1 MWTCRMRAVVGDEH
15 RRGGAAGRRPRG
27 LLLPQGGWSSG
38 DAPPISLLSCQ
49 KRNGPCTVQ
58 REKRLAHSGAVA
70 LRAHGGRRIGA
81 CPDLGLPSGT
91 LYSPATFGTAVPW
104 RMVPTSSGWL
114 THGPASIFAAAGC
127 SSRERKRQ
135 RGGRLRVS
143 PTSPGRRFP
152 QGPGVSVPDFYTG
165 QPTIPRRRQ
174 EGRIY
179 AARPAEAIFSLGP
192 STARSLFVKNKKRM
206 GGGMSQLASQLNPP
220 GGRLPPLRRLR
231 KKAPLWGRGEKKR
244 RPAFR
249 PAASRS
255 AVTPKIPSGCGP
267 PPPPR

>member
-1 MWTCRMRAVVGDEH
+1 MRAAEQ
-15 RRGGAAGRRPRG
+15 RPRG
-27 LLLPQGGWSSG
+27 TGSRQGGLSSQ

-58 REKRLAHSGAVA
+58 REKRWAHSGAVA

-143 PTSPGRRFP
+143 PTSPGRRFS
-152 QGPGVSVPDFYTG
+152 QGLGVSVPDFYTG

-174 EGRIY
+174 EVC
-179 AARPAEAIFSLGP
+179 ACADRPAEAFFLLDRP
-192 STARSLFVKNKKRM
+192 RPVLFLPPCKKRM
-206 GGGMSQLASQLNPP
+206 GGGMDQPSSWLNPP

>member
-1 MWTCRMRAVVGDEH
+1 MHG
-15 RRGGAAGRRPRG
+15 P
-27 LLLPQGGWSSG
+27 
-38 DAPPISLLSCQ
+38 
-49 KRNGPCTVQ
+49 KRKTLG
-58 REKRLAHSGAVA
+58 A
-70 LRAHGGRRIGA
+70 LRCSGPPCARGSAYR
-81 CPDLGLPSGT
+81 CLPRFG
-91 LYSPATFGTAVPW
+91 PAFGHAILFCEVGTAAPW

-152 QGPGVSVPDFYTG
+152 QGLGVSVPDFYTG

-174 EGRIY
+174 EVC
-179 AARPAEAIFSLGP
+179 ACADRPAEAFFLLDRP
-192 STARSLFVKNKKRM
+192 RPVLFLPPCKKRM
-206 GGGMSQLASQLNPP
+206 GGGMDQPSSWLNPP
-220 GGRLPPLRRLR
+220 GGRLPPLRHLR

>member
-1 MWTCRMRAVVGDEH
+1 MHG
-15 RRGGAAGRRPRG
+15 P
-27 LLLPQGGWSSG
+27 
-38 DAPPISLLSCQ
+38 
-49 KRNGPCTVQ
+49 KRKTLG
-58 REKRLAHSGAVA
+58 A
-70 LRAHGGRRIGA
+70 LRCSGPPCARGSAYR
-81 CPDLGLPSGT
+81 CLPRFG
-91 LYSPATFGTAVPW
+91 PAFGHAILFCEVGTAAPW

-152 QGPGVSVPDFYTG
+152 QGPGVSVPDYRAG
-165 QPTIPRRRQ
+165 PPTIPHRRQ

-206 GGGMSQLASQLNPP
+206 GGASAQPSAWLNPP

-249 PAASRS
+249 PAASRFGF
-255 AVTPKIPSGCGP
+255 TPGSP
-267 PPPPR
+267 